1 MDIKEIAMCHWIIAV
16 TTDYVLLAHAL
27 EDLNIE
33 LFE

>member
-1 MDIKEIAMCHWIIAV
+1 MDIKEIALCHWIIAV
-16 TTDYVLLAHAL
+16 TNDYVLLAHAL